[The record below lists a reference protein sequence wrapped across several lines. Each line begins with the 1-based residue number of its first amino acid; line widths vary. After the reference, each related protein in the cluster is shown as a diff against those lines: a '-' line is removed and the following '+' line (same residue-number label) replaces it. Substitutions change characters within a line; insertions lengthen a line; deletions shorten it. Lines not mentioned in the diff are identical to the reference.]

1 MQKESGNQLRQT
13 LDGILRH
20 IRALESLR
28 ANTWDTIINHL
39 MIAKFDSATRR
50 EWRSHIKDKEDIT
63 VASLTEFLEERCSI
77 IEPET
82 SRSVLGKPQG
92 NKSMSQQRKV
102 DGSTA
107 FASTSKENRSMR
119 KCTFCDE
126 ESHMMYACNKFK
138 SLTVPQRIS
147 AVNER
152 KLCRNCLRPNHFA
165 QDCQSSACKN
175 CNAKHNTLLHPSGHA
190 EKVANSEI
198 ANASSVS
205 VGNAK
210 QQDSSVNCNSV
221 SFPVQSRVLLST
233 ARVWIH
239 DASGNAHECRK
250 THLGWVVSGDVALG
264 DPPRSYICCFS
275 SEATLHNQIKKFWK
289 IEEVEHKAVMSSD
302 DEICERHFMET
313 HWRDDTGRF
322 TVSLPFKGN
331 PSELGESRSYALKLF
346 HKLEQR
352 LEKNA
357 KLREDYVKFMNECIE
372 LNHMSVINSEQEEP
386 VAVYYIPHH
395 PVVNHEGGKLRVV
408 FNASAKTSSGKS
420 LNDILRVGP
429 NIQQTLFAIVLRFRQ
444 HLYVITADIVKMYRQ
459 VNLQEDQRHLQRI
472 LWRPSIDGPILDHL
486 LLTIIYGNAASA
498 FQAIRSLHQAAH
510 NARKSYPAASQI
522 IIRDFYVD
530 DLLTGCNDL
539 DELRALKDELILV
552 LRAACF
558 ELFKWKSNEP
568 TLVEEG
574 AKDFTII
581 AEEGHQAKTLGLGW
595 TPSKDTF
602 QYRVTAHNTNSRVTK
617 RIVLSTVSQI
627 FDPLGLVGPAI
638 IKAKI
643 LLQKLWQLNLEWDE
657 SLPINLHTEWTAYVQ
672 ELSSINDIS
681 IPRVI
686 VCKDPVRIE
695 LHGFSDASESA
706 YGACIYLRSV
716 DATGN
721 VTIRLVC
728 AKFKVAPLK
737 TLCVARLELLAA
749 LLLSKLADSTTQA
762 LTIPLPDR
770 FYWCDSEIVLAWIHG
785 EPHIRKAFVANRLT
799 EIHQLTS
806 QEQWRHVRSENN
818 AADVISRGIR
828 PSQLKNLRLWW
839 HGSQWL
845 QHPEDYINLPTPKPN
860 GEVPETKKSTVLA
873 TQVIETND
881 ILKKFSSL
889 SKLKR
894 VIAYCLRWKERPE
907 PSQTQQMWPLTVREL
922 DRAMAAILRMVQAE
936 RFGRKVLDL
945 QAEQR
950 VRHDSALIT
959 LHPFLDS
966 DNLIRVGGRLRNA
979 PVSYSRRYPVVLP
992 SNHPVTTLIIRNA
1005 HYKLLHA
1012 GAQALLS
1019 NLQESF
1025 WILSAKSAVR
1035 KVLHKCIVCFRSR
1048 PVSAQHVMG
1057 DLPESDSQA
1066 CVLQR
1071 RD

>member
-1 MQKESGNQLRQT
+1 
-13 LDGILRH
+13 
-20 IRALESLR
+20 
-28 ANTWDTIINHL
+28 
-39 MIAKFDSATRR
+39 
-50 EWRSHIKDKEDIT
+50 
-63 VASLTEFLEERCSI
+63 
-77 IEPET
+77 
-82 SRSVLGKPQG
+82 
-92 NKSMSQQRKV
+92 
-102 DGSTA
+102 
-107 FASTSKENRSMR
+107 
-119 KCTFCDE
+119 
-126 ESHMMYACNKFK
+126 
-138 SLTVPQRIS
+138 
-147 AVNER
+147 
-152 KLCRNCLRPNHFA
+152 
-165 QDCQSSACKN
+165 
-175 CNAKHNTLLHPSGHA
+175 
-190 EKVANSEI
+190 
-198 ANASSVS
+198 
-205 VGNAK
+205 
-210 QQDSSVNCNSV
+210 
-221 SFPVQSRVLLST
+221 
-233 ARVWIH
+233 
-239 DASGNAHECRK
+239 
-250 THLGWVVSGDVALG
+250 
-264 DPPRSYICCFS
+264 
-275 SEATLHNQIKKFWK
+275 
-289 IEEVEHKAVMSSD
+289 
-302 DEICERHFMET
+302 
-313 HWRDDTGRF
+313 
-322 TVSLPFKGN
+322 
-331 PSELGESRSYALKLF
+331 
-346 HKLEQR
+346 
-352 LEKNA
+352 
-357 KLREDYVKFMNECIE
+357 MNECIE

-395 PVVNHEGGKLRVV
+395 PVVTHEGGKLRVV

-472 LWRPSIDGPILDHL
+472 LWRPSINGPILDHL

-539 DELRALKDELILV
+539 DELRVLKDELILV

-558 ELFKWKSNEP
+558 ELSKWKSNEP

-574 AKDFTII
+574 AEDFTII
-581 AEEGHQAKTLGLGW
+581 AEEGHQPKPLALVGH
-595 TPSKDTF
+595 
-602 QYRVTAHNTNSRVTK
+602 Q

-657 SLPINLHTEWTAYVQ
+657 SMPINLHTEWTAYVQ
-672 ELSSINDIS
+672 EPSSINDIS

-728 AKFKVAPLK
+728 AKSKVAPLK

-806 QEQWRHVRSENN
+806 QEQWRHVRSEDNP
-818 AADVISRGIR
+818 ADVISRGIR
-828 PSQLKNLRLWW
+828 PNQLKDLRLWW
-839 HGSQWL
+839 HGPQWL
-845 QHPEDYINLPTPKPN
+845 QHPEDHINLPTPKPN

-922 DRAMAAILRMVQAE
+922 NRAMATILRMVQAE
-936 RFGRKVLDL
+936 RFGREVLEL

-979 PVSYSRRYPVVLP
+979 PVCYSRRYPVVLP
-992 SNHPVTTLIIRNA
+992 SNHPVTTLIIRDA
-1005 HYKLLHA
+1005 HYKSLHV

-1019 NLQESF
+1019 NLG
-1025 WILSAKSAVR
+1025 
-1035 KVLHKCIVCFRSR
+1035 VLLDPIR
-1048 PVSAQHVMG
+1048 
-1057 DLPESDSQA
+1057 
-1066 CVLQR
+1066 
-1071 RD
+1071 